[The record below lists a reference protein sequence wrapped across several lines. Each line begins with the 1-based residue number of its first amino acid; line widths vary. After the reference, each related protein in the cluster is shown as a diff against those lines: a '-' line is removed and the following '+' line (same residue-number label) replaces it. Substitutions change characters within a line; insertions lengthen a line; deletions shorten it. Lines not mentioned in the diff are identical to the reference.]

1 MLYSWQIIRL
11 MNMRITMEL
20 PQVFPIR
27 QRLAPSP
34 GVDIA
39 ACLHQGLASW
49 LPAVKP
55 GARIALCLGSRG
67 IDQIELIARKTL
79 QLLSS
84 SGAKPFVLPA
94 MGSHGGATA
103 EGQMGLLAGYGL
115 TPQSLGVPFA
125 PSMEVELIGTTP
137 SGVPVYCSEEALK
150 ADHIV
155 LVNRIKPHT
164 DFHGTLGS
172 GLLKMMVVGL
182 GKQAGATAFHAAA
195 FRLGYEATLR
205 EMAQVFLAKAPILG
219 GVAIIEDQSHALC
232 SLNAVPAAELLERE
246 TALCQEAAKRVPALP
261 FHEIDL
267 LIVDQMG
274 KNLSGTGMDPAVIG
288 RCIHGYSL
296 REDVPHRSPWVRR
309 LFVRGLSPES
319 GGNAIGLGMADFTT
333 HRLVQSVNWD
343 ITRLNS
349 LTALSLQGAKI
360 PLSFATDLEAIETAV
375 RTLGLSNPRAA
386 RIVRIANTLSLERMV
401 VSTAFQT
408 EVRALENLE
417 VLASPTA
424 LAFDA
429 EGNLT

>member
-1 MLYSWQIIRL
+1 M
-11 MNMRITMEL
+11 
-20 PQVFPIR
+20 FPLR
-27 QRLAPSP
+27 QRLAPSL

-39 ACLHQGLASW
+39 ACLQQGLASW
-49 LPAVKP
+49 LPTLKP

-67 IDQIELIARKTL
+67 IDQIEPIARKIV
-79 QLLSS
+79 QLLTS
-84 SGAKPFVLPA
+84 SGAVPFVLPA

-103 EGQMGLLAGYGL
+103 EGQMRLLAGYGL

-125 PSMEVELIGTTP
+125 PSMKVGLIGTTL

-150 ADHIV
+150 ADHIL

-195 FRLGYEATLR
+195 FRLGYETTLR
-205 EMAQVFLAKAPILG
+205 EMAQVFLAKVPLLG
-219 GVAIIEDQSHALC
+219 GVAIIEDQSHSLC
-232 SLNAVPAAELLERE
+232 SLNAVPAAELFERE
-246 TALCQEAAKRVPALP
+246 ATLCQEAAIRVPSLP
-261 FHEIDL
+261 FSEIDL

-274 KNLSGTGMDPAVIG
+274 KNISGTGMDPAVIG

-296 REDVPHRSPWVRR
+296 REDLPHQTPWVRR
-309 LFVRGLSPES
+309 LFVRNLSPES

-333 HRLVQSVNWD
+333 HRLVQGVNWD

-360 PLSFATDLEAIETAV
+360 PLSFASDREAIETAV
-375 RTLGLSNPRAA
+375 RTLGLDHPQSA

-408 EVRALENLE
+408 EVGARETLE
-417 VLASPTA
+417 VLGSPVA
-424 LAFDA
+424 FAFDA
-429 EGNLT
+429 EGNLK